1 MKDWVRRVLE
11 EEDLKNVEIK
21 RIGNNYYA
29 YSVSS
34 VYDREKKRSRKIS
47 GRYIGKITE
56 SGIIRKVQ
64 RNIRTVF
71 EYGNSQLIYIILKD
85 IAAPLKKH
93 FSSANEI
100 MAMASV
106 KAVRNV
112 PLKYMDDAYSRLYMS
127 RIMDASLSHSTIAMK
142 LREIGSDTRSQNEF
156 FKEMIDDG
164 NTYIYDLSSVF
175 SYSEN
180 TNLAERGYNKD
191 HLFLDQINFSLLF
204 SEDRKIPVA
213 LKVYPGS
220 IRDVK
225 TVKKTIDEFK
235 LYNSIIVMDRGF
247 VSMDMIDYMS
257 DNMRY
262 IQPLRR
268 NSKLIDYSINM
279 AGSFT
284 YRGRGIRY
292 GSMKYSNYSLYIYE
306 DARLRGEE
314 ISNSIVARESNPEIK
329 VHEERLGKIS
339 LISNL
344 AQAPDEIY
352 LIYKEREDIEQCFDA
367 MKNDMENDKTYLR
380 DNDAIRGYFFVSFIA
395 LYIHY
400 RILEILRVN
409 DLIGKY
415 SVNELLFEL
424 SKVYAVEYSD
434 NRIEFN
440 EIPKKVESLLK
451 KINMDILPK
460 N

>member
-1 MKDWVRRVLE
+1 MEDWVRKILE
-11 EEDLKNVEIK
+11 KENLRNVEVK
-21 RIGNNYYA
+21 KIGNNYYA

-34 VYDREKKRSRKIS
+34 VYDKEKKRPRKVS
-47 GRYIGKITE
+47 GKYIGKITE

-71 EYGNSQLIYIILKD
+71 EYGNSQTIYSILQD
-85 IAAPLKKH
+85 IAAPLRKY

-106 KAVRNV
+106 KAVRNT
-112 PLKYMDDAYSRLYMS
+112 PLKYIDDAYSKLYMS
-127 RIMDASLSHSTIAMK
+127 RIMDASVSHSTIAIK
-142 LREIGSDTRSQNEF
+142 LREIGSDIKAQHEF
-156 FKEMIDDG
+156 FKELIDDE
-164 NTYIYDLSSVF
+164 NTYLYDLSSIF

-180 TNLAERGYNKD
+180 INLAERGYNKD
-191 HLFLDQINFSLLF
+191 HIFLDQINFSLLF
-204 SEDRKIPVA
+204 SEDRKLPVA
-213 LKVYPGS
+213 LKIYPGS

-225 TVKKTIDEFK
+225 TVKKTIDEFR
-235 LYNSIIVMDRGF
+235 LYTSIIVMDRGF
-247 VSMDMIDYMS
+247 VSMDMINYMS
-257 DNMRY
+257 DNMKY

-279 AGSFT
+279 DGSFT

-292 GSMKYSNYSLYIYE
+292 GSMEYGNYTLYVYE

-314 ISNSIVARESNPEIK
+314 ISNSIVARTVNPEIK

-339 LISNL
+339 LISNIGK
-344 AQAPDEIY
+344 APDEIY

-367 MKNDMENDKTYLR
+367 MKNEMENDKTYLR

-400 RILEILRVN
+400 RLLEILRIN

-434 NRIEFN
+434 DKIEFN
-440 EIPKKVESLLK
+440 EIPKRVESLMN
-451 KINMDILPK
+451 KISMDILPK

>member
-1 MKDWVRRVLE
+1 MEDWVRKILE
-11 EEDLKNVEIK
+11 NEGLKNVEVK
-21 RIGNNYYA
+21 KIGNNYYA

-34 VYDREKKRSRKIS
+34 VYDKEKKRPRKVS
-47 GRYIGKITE
+47 GKYIGKITE

-71 EYGNSQLIYIILKD
+71 EYGNSQIIYNILND
-85 IAAPLKKH
+85 IAAPLRKH

-106 KAVRNV
+106 KAIRNV
-112 PLKYMDDAYSRLYMS
+112 PLKYIDDAYSKLYMS
-127 RIMDASLSHSTIAMK
+127 RLMDASLSHSTIALK
-142 LREIGSDTRSQNEF
+142 LREIGSDIKAQHEF
-156 FKEMIDDG
+156 FKEMIEDR
-164 NTYIYDLSSVF
+164 NIYLYDLSSIF

-191 HLFLDQINFSLLF
+191 HVFLDQINFSLLF
-204 SEDRKIPVA
+204 SEDRKLPVA
-213 LKVYPGS
+213 LKIYPGS

-225 TVKKTIDEFK
+225 TVKKTIEEFR
-235 LYNSIIVMDRGF
+235 LHSSIIVMDRGF
-247 VSMDMIDYMS
+247 VSIEMINYMS

-279 AGSFT
+279 KGSFT

-292 GSMKYSNYSLYIYE
+292 GSVKYSNYSLYIYE

-314 ISNSIVARESNPEIK
+314 ISNSIVARTMNPEIK

-344 AQAPDEIY
+344 DKAPDEIY
-352 LIYKEREDIEQCFDA
+352 LIYKKREDIEQCFDA
-367 MKNDMENDKTYLR
+367 MKNEMENDKTYLR

-400 RILEILRVN
+400 RLLEILRIN

-434 NRIEFN
+434 DKIEFN
-440 EIPKKVESLLK
+440 EIPKRVESLLK

>member
-1 MKDWVRRVLE
+1 M
-11 EEDLKNVEIK
+11 
-21 RIGNNYYA
+21 
-29 YSVSS
+29 
-34 VYDREKKRSRKIS
+34 
-47 GRYIGKITE
+47 
-56 SGIIRKVQ
+56 Q
-64 RNIRTVF
+64 
-71 EYGNSQLIYIILKD
+71 D
-85 IAAPLKKH
+85 IAAPLRKY

-106 KAVRNV
+106 KAVRNT
-112 PLKYMDDAYSRLYMS
+112 PLKYIDDAYSKLYMS
-127 RIMDASLSHSTIAMK
+127 RIMDASVSHSTIAIK
-142 LREIGSDTRSQNEF
+142 LREIGSDIKAQHEF
-156 FKEMIDDG
+156 FKELIDDE
-164 NTYIYDLSSVF
+164 NTYLYDLSSIF

-180 TNLAERGYNKD
+180 INLAERGYNKD
-191 HLFLDQINFSLLF
+191 HIFLDQINFSLLF
-204 SEDRKIPVA
+204 SEDRKLPVA
-213 LKVYPGS
+213 LKIYPGS

-225 TVKKTIDEFK
+225 TVKKTIDEFR
-235 LYNSIIVMDRGF
+235 LYTSIIVMDRGF
-247 VSMDMIDYMS
+247 VSMDMINYMS
-257 DNMRY
+257 DNMKY

-279 AGSFT
+279 DGSFT

-292 GSMKYSNYSLYIYE
+292 GSMEYGNYTLYVYE

-314 ISNSIVARESNPEIK
+314 ISNSIVARTVNPEIK

-339 LISNL
+339 LISNIGK
-344 AQAPDEIY
+344 APDEIY

-367 MKNDMENDKTYLR
+367 MKNEMENDKTYLR

-400 RILEILRVN
+400 RLLEILRIN

-434 NRIEFN
+434 DKIEFN
-440 EIPKKVESLLK
+440 EIPKRVESLMN
-451 KINMDILPK
+451 KISMDILPK